1 MRSAARFEIIGWD
14 QEQWDESPAGT
25 LGRARVT
32 KQFHGEVEGSS
43 VAEVLMAGNADGPL
57 AYTAQERFTGM
68 VGGREGSFLAQHGA
82 SAANDGPVRW
92 QLLGGSGELSGIEG
106 TAELV
111 VSADGGHDIVFDY
124 ELAGDGS

>member
-1 MRSAARFEIIGWD
+1 MRSTAQFEIIAWD

-68 VGGREGSFLAQHGA
+68 LGGREGTFLAQHGA
-82 SAANDGPVRW
+82 SADSDGPVHW
-92 QLLGGSGELSGIEG
+92 LLLCGSGELAGIEG

-111 VSADGGHDIVFDY
+111 VGPDGSHDIVFEY
-124 ELAGDGS
+124 ELGEGS